1 MERVIYENNPIVETI
16 IQIRFPKILSLNS
29 EDPIKFQEAIKEHYP
44 IYRLSIERQQ
54 EISIESPD
62 SPPSIIQKT
71 PIKNHNFISSDGTY
85 KINLTSSF
93 ISISTVRYVRWE
105 TMLDKFSDPLKR
117 FLEIYNPPF
126 VNRIGLR
133 YIDAFSKQKL
143 SLEDEPWNQ
152 LINPP
157 YLGAFTNLDET
168 NIINSNVEF
177 EYFLDDKKSR
187 AKIHA
192 GLGHL
197 ENNPETMFV
206 IDSDFI
212 RIDTISTA
220 SILEVLDYL
229 HTEEKRFIRSV
240 ITDKLHYAMKPG
252 SVE

>member
-29 EDPIKFQEAIKEHYP
+29 EDPIKFQEAIKEQYP

-71 PIKNHNFISSDGTY
+71 PVKNHN
-85 KINLTSSF
+85 F